1 MIGNVVSD
9 AQAKAL
15 DQAIRGGATALAIV
29 HSDKQAKNLQ
39 LWLDAPELFIA
50 DVKSK
55 DYGLLQSLKL
65 DHPVLS
71 VFRDSRFSDFTNLHF
86 WNYREL
92 QSLPSE
98 GVEVL
103 ARFDT
108 GPPAWLHVL
117 RDEGRL
123 MVMTAGWRPS
133 DSQLALS
140 TKFIPLLY
148 SILQPVL
155 EAKTQSHQFPVGS
168 RLDVTRF
175 NNGEV
180 SGSVTITPP
189 GEEAATVETADVFLP
204 AEPGLYT
211 ASGADWSETFA
222 VNLLPA
228 ESRTEPIPM
237 DQFQKLGLPMDEAV
251 ASPGQLAADAATAEK
266 TEANR
271 REYWQWALLAVL
283 LFVTLETVLAA
294 RGSRAAEPV
303 MTS

>member
-1 MIGNVVSD
+1 MPKARCFICRARFKTSALDFDVQAVSGQSTEVFAGGGPLRD
-9 AQAKAL
+9 RQRGFGCAGQGA

-29 HSDKQAKNLQ
+29 HSSQAKNLQ

-55 DYGLLQSLKL
+55 DYGLPQSLKL

-108 GPPAWLHVL
+108 GLPAWLHVL

-133 DSQLALS
+133 DSQLCTRPS
-140 TKFIPLLY
+140 
-148 SILQPVL
+148 S
-155 EAKTQSHQFPVGS
+155 S
-168 RLDVTRF
+168 RCSTRF
-175 NNGEV
+175 CNQCLRQRLSLIN
-180 SGSVTITPP
+180 
-189 GEEAATVETADVFLP
+189 F
-204 AEPGLYT
+204 
-211 ASGADWSETFA
+211 
-222 VNLLPA
+222 
-228 ESRTEPIPM
+228 M
-237 DQFQKLGLPMDEAV
+237 
-251 ASPGQLAADAATAEK
+251 LAAGLT
-266 TEANR
+266 
-271 REYWQWALLAVL
+271 
-283 LFVTLETVLAA
+283 
-294 RGSRAAEPV
+294 
-303 MTS
+303 

>member
-1 MIGNVVSD
+1 L
-9 AQAKAL
+9 ATAL
-15 DQAIRGGATALAIV
+15 DKAVRGGATALAIV
-29 HSDKQAKNLQ
+29 QSEKQTNNLK
-39 LWLDAPELFIA
+39 LWLEAPDLLIQ
-50 DVKSK
+50 DVKSRE
-55 DYGLLQSLKL
+55 YGLLQSLKL

-71 VFRDSRFSDFTNLHF
+71 VFRDSRYSDFTNLHF

-108 GPPAWLHVL
+108 GPPAWLLVP

-155 EAKTQSHQFPVGS
+155 EAKTQSHQFHVGS
-168 RLDVTRF
+168 RIDVTKF
-175 NNGEV
+175 NNGDV
-180 SGSVTITPP
+180 SGSVSIVSSGEGATPI
-189 GEEAATVETADVFLP
+189 EIEDIFLP
-204 AEPGLYT
+204 TEPGLYT
-211 ASGADWSETFA
+211 ASGAGWSESFA

-228 ESRTEPIPM
+228 ESRTEPISM

-251 ASPGQLAADAATAEK
+251 ASPGQLAADAADAEK

-271 REYWQWALLAVL
+271 REYWQWALAAVL
-283 LFVTLETVLAA
+283 LFVTLETALAA
-294 RGSRAAEPV
+294 RGSRSAEPI